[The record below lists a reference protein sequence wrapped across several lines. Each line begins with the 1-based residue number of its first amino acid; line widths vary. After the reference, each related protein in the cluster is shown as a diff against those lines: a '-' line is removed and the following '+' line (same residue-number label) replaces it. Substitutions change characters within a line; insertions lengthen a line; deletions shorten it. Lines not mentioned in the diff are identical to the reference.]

1 MNYET
6 FKSSAVTSIQKYFG
20 DNTTVSL
27 HSIMKNNN
35 IRLDG
40 LTIQNP
46 TINISPTIYLNYYYD
61 DYVGGKSFPSIVDDI
76 ITAYQEHLPRENMDL
91 SFFTDYNKVKY
102 HIIYKLIHF
111 EQNQELLKDVPH
123 FRFLDLAIVFC
134 CFIPN
139 TPNGNA
145 TILIHNHHLS
155 FWDVT
160 AEALYE
166 LAKKNTPILLPYELK
181 SMEEVLNS
189 MCSGM
194 AELLHDSPEDSE
206 ELPKMYV
213 LTNKL
218 KLYGASCMLYPNV
231 LADFAKSKASDLYI
245 IPSSIHEILLIPKEK
260 HTNLSDLNHIIQE
273 VNTSQVL
280 EEEVL
285 SDHAYYFDRATG
297 LVSL

>member
-6 FKSSAVTSIQKYFG
+6 FKSSAVASIQKYFG
-20 DNTTVSL
+20 DNTTVAL

-35 IRLDG
+35 LRLDG

-46 TINISPTIYLNYYYD
+46 TINISPTIYLNYYYE
-61 DYVGGKSFPSIVDDI
+61 DYVGGKSFPSVVNDI
-76 ITAYQEHLPRENMDL
+76 ITAYQEHLPTENMDL

-155 FWDVT
+155 FWDIT

-181 SMEEVLNS
+181 SMEEVLKS

-194 AELLHDSPEDSE
+194 AEMLYDSTENSE
-206 ELPKMYV
+206 ELPQMYV
-213 LTNKL
+213 LTNNL
-218 KLYGASCMLYPNV
+218 KLYGASCMLYPEV
-231 LADFAKSKASDLYI
+231 LADFAKSKDSDLYI

-260 HTNLSDLNHIIQE
+260 HSNLSDLNTIIQD

-280 EEEVL
+280 KEEVL
-285 SDHAYYFDRATG
+285 SDHAYYFDRTTG
-297 LVSL
+297 LVTL